1 MPRLP
6 AKQREAEKVATKLP
20 NGSYAAAVN
29 DSPARFSW
37 EVRTVRIPLR
47 IVQLFLRVI
56 MISHELVLVDL
67 G

>member
-29 DSPARFSW
+29 DSPARISW
-37 EVRTVRIPLR
+37 EVSILTLIHSRFIIIRPQTMLT
-47 IVQLFLRVI
+47 F
-56 MISHELVLVDL
+56 
-67 G
+67 

>member
-20 NGSYAAAVN
+20 DGSYAAAVN

-37 EVRTVRIPLR
+37 DVSRE
-47 IVQLFLRVI
+47 
-56 MISHELVLVDL
+56 E
-67 G
+67 

>member
-37 EVRTVRIPLR
+37 DVSTSTVRLNSTT
-47 IVQLFLRVI
+47 LNT
-56 MISHELVLVDL
+56 EY
-67 G
+67 